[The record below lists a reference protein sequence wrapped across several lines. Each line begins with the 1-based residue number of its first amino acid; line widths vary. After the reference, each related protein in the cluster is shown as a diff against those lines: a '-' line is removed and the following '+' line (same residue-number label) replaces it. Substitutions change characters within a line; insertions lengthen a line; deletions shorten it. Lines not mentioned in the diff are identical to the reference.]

1 MSDADPDPDP
11 DPDVVATITDEYI
24 ALSVYEN
31 GMCITRTQ
39 IDFSELGLLSPPGE
53 DMLVALLADVDDES
67 IEIQDE
73 HGTLE
78 PDSDTAD
85 ATADD

>member
-1 MSDADPDPDP
+1 MSDTAPDL

-31 GMCITRTQ
+31 GMCSTRTQ

-53 DMLVALLADVDDES
+53 DMLVALLADVDDAS
-67 IEIQDE
+67 ITIRDE
-73 HGTLE
+73 HSTLE
-78 PDSDTAD
+78 RDSDTAD